1 MPRTPCCIVQWAQ
14 VWEAT
19 QVELH
24 GHYTSA
30 NLQALE
36 KYHTTTSWRRALLV
50 CVLAPLPCVVVI
62 VGIDLL
68 PLEPPA
74 LGPHKSPHLWIRA
87 LVTVTMLTYCM
98 LQQFK
103 HHLPQL
109 ALTHWI
115 MTTTSLAASM
125 SSVAFGYA
133 MALVI
138 GYPLPFHMIV
148 GMPAWGIT
156 VVAMVLLFRGRK
168 LASNHRLARSLRQYL
183 LVFVCQMAMTVVYPV
198 FNYFYSTLSSTQQT
212 GAVLLLPVIKLITK
226 NWISRSLPDSDDA
239 KPEAVV
245 FNVEIF
251 HALFVSI
258 CMGSTSSPR
267 TVVALMVIDLIQA
280 WLSFKD
286 MQGPLTDLSPIL
298 DKLAQARRRLGI
310 ADASKALQG
319 LVAMCDRVIECEPIQ
334 LRRGT
339 RSRWFSSKTGRQVLA
354 RGTVMGRS
362 QVVPTTG
369 TLDSPTEVA
378 QWGLDQM
385 RSIVV
390 TPEEGPSA
398 TQMALTPDL
407 ASLNIVER
415 SVLVTQTQKVLF
427 ITEFVVLVEYTE
439 VVMPMVFS
447 EWNGVLPHSTT

>member
-1 MPRTPCCIVQWAQ
+1 
-14 VWEAT
+14 
-19 QVELH
+19 
-24 GHYTSA
+24 
-30 NLQALE
+30 
-36 KYHTTTSWRRALLV
+36 
-50 CVLAPLPCVVVI
+50 
-62 VGIDLL
+62 
-68 PLEPPA
+68 
-74 LGPHKSPHLWIRA
+74 
-87 LVTVTMLTYCM
+87 MLTYCM

-115 MTTTSLAASM
+115 MTIISLTASM

-198 FNYFYSTLSSTQQT
+198 FNYVYSTLSSHS
-212 GAVLLLPVIKLITK
+212 KRLITK

-267 TVVALMVIDLIQA
+267 TVVAPMVIDLIQA

-298 DKLAQARRRLGI
+298 DKPAQARRRLGI

-354 RGTVMGRS
+354 RGTVMGTN
-362 QVVPTTG
+362 QIVPTTG
-369 TLDSPTEVA
+369 TLETPTEAA
-378 QWGLDQM
+378 QWGLD
-385 RSIVV
+385 
-390 TPEEGPSA
+390 
-398 TQMALTPDL
+398 
-407 ASLNIVER
+407 
-415 SVLVTQTQKVLF
+415 
-427 ITEFVVLVEYTE
+427 
-439 VVMPMVFS
+439 
-447 EWNGVLPHSTT
+447 